1 MNVQERV
8 YGKYGDNLTYRDEL
22 LEIVEELGG
31 QLLFTTKE

>member
-22 LEIVEELGG
+22 LEIVEELGEIN
-31 QLLFTTKE
+31 LLFTV